1 MNVNDN
7 AVCLVPAVSLR
18 FSSERR
24 PEQARFYRRCCQLF
38 GSSRQ
43 VMLLM

>member
-7 AVCLVPAVSLR
+7 AVCLVAAVSLR
-18 FSSERR
+18 FRERLA
-24 PEQARFYRRCCQLF
+24 PTGGGDQLF
-38 GSSRQ
+38 GSNRQ